1 MTRPQF
7 PWSQD
12 RINSSQPESLS
23 QSSRRPELDT
33 SRPYSVFVLG
43 KIIAR
48 PAESHCF
55 VYLCLTDCL
64 HCTERRGK
72 FLISSTT
79 DLLPNTGERVESF
92 CNEEENLNKK
102 QDSAEV
108 TRKST
113 NDVKIFKC

>member
-23 QSSRRPELDT
+23 QSSSRPELDT

-43 KIIAR
+43 KIIAGL
-48 PAESHCF
+48 AESHCF

-72 FLISSTT
+72 FVISSTT

-92 CNEEENLNKK
+92 CNEEENVNKK
-102 QDSAEV
+102 QDSTEV

-113 NDVKIFKC
+113 NDVKILKC